1 VLLVT
6 AVAGWWGCDSRGKPT
21 SQTSPGDLAVAAAD
35 WSREEAAGRLDA
47 AQDGVRAA
55 VRLVHLADCVPL
67 CAPDELTAVQMRGLR
82 LVRLREDL
90 WALGLADRREPRNVR
105 APVLISATGE
115 VTPLAE
121 GVEEELL
128 VLHVSRD
135 ADVFPHVAVFP
146 QRVLLIGEQPVP
158 ALVLEAGQRV
168 RFALRTER
176 RFSYLALL
184 APTDAGETEVARYR
198 WDPYE
203 VTFTGPAS
211 DKLPDPPGGRF
222 RIDLKASERLE
233 PIGGEL
239 PEPEENK
246 PRPRPP
252 EELPLSPSELQAT

>member
-1 VLLVT
+1 MLLATV
-6 AVAGWWGCDSRGKPT
+6 VANTWGCEPRDKPT
-21 SQTSPGDLAVAAAD
+21 TQATPANPGVLAAD
-35 WSREEAAGRLDA
+35 WSREEAARRLED

-55 VRLVHLADCVPL
+55 VRLVRLADCVPL
-67 CAPDELTAVQMRGLR
+67 CAPDDLTDAQMHRLR

-90 WALGLADRREPRNVR
+90 WVLGLADRREPRNVR
-105 APVLISATGE
+105 APILISASGE
-115 VTPLAE
+115 VSPLAD

-184 APTDAGETEVARYR
+184 APTDGGETEVARYR

-203 VTFTGPAS
+203 ATFTGPAC

-222 RIDLKASERLE
+222 RMDLKASARLE
-233 PIGGEL
+233 PMGGEL
-239 PEPEENK
+239 PEPEQNK
-246 PRPRPP
+246 PAPRPR